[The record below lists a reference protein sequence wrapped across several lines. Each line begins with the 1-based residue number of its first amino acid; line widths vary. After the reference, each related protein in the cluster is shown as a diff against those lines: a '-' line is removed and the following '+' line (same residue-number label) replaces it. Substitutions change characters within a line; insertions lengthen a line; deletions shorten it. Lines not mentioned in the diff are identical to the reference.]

1 MPGFDG
7 YGPMNTDLRDAL
19 ETLRCGDVLSAA
31 LLDSIGFN
39 GPIEMPLS
47 THEALTLG
55 RHFMSVEQRWDQL
68 AGRYPGSA
76 QYWRDLAGRA
86 RLSAQRVL
94 RTGTPALTKR

>member
-1 MPGFDG
+1 
-7 YGPMNTDLRDAL
+7 MNTDLAESL
-19 ETLRCGDVLSAA
+19 STLRCGDVLGAPV
-31 LLDSIGFN
+31 LDSMGLT
-39 GPIEMPLS
+39 GPIQLPLS
-47 THEALTLG
+47 THQALTLG
-55 RHFMSVEQRWDQL
+55 RHFISVEQRWDQL